1 MRVIG
6 VLMALIGAG
15 FLLLGAFIGSAGVA
29 NIPGTIFGM
38 ALFIAGAIFIAAD
51 YIVDNLQQKPELPAR
66 AAPEAQTEDSG
77 PWRKEK

>member
-15 FLLLGAFIGSAGVA
+15 FLLLGAFIGFAGVA

-51 YIVDNLQQKPELPAR
+51 YIVDNLQQKPQLPAQV
-66 AAPEAQTEDSG
+66 APEEHGDDSG
-77 PWRKEK
+77 PWRGNK